1 MSLIKI
7 TLSIILVFVG
17 QQYVA
22 PLLQVGNI
30 KPDFILILL
39 IFISARYGR
48 LAGIIVG
55 FSTGL
60 FQDLTGSLTVLG
72 ASALTKSCVGF
83 VVGTL
88 NGNLTVW
95 TGRVVNL
102 YIYASLA
109 GHAIIYQSIMLQGLT
124 APPALYLNNILIEF
138 IISAVLVAGARFLIP
153 LVSKD
158 S

>member
-1 MSLIKI
+1 MSLIS
-7 TLSIILVFVG
+7 TIISLVLVFLG

-22 PLLQVGNI
+22 PLLQIGNI
-30 KPDFILILL
+30 KPDFILIFL
-39 IFISARYGR
+39 IFIAARYGR
-48 LAGIIVG
+48 MTGIIIG
-55 FSTGL
+55 FGAGL

-72 ASALTKSCVGF
+72 ASALVNSCVGF

-95 TGRVVNL
+95 TSRVVNL

-109 GHAIIYQSIMLQGLT
+109 GHAILYQFIMLLGLK
-124 APPALYLNNILIEF
+124 APFALYMNNMLIEF
-138 IISAVLVAGARFLIP
+138 IISVVLITGSRYLIP
-153 LVSKD
+153 LVAKD

>member
-1 MSLIKI
+1 MSLIKAAI
-7 TLSIILVFVG
+7 SLILVFLG
-17 QQYVA
+17 QQYIA
-22 PLLQVGNI
+22 PILQVGNI

-48 LAGIIVG
+48 VAGIAIG
-55 FSTGL
+55 FGAGI

-72 ASALTKSCVGF
+72 ASALVKSCVGF

-109 GHAIIYQSIMLQGLT
+109 GHAILYQSVMLLGLS
-124 APPALYLNNILIEF
+124 APPALFLNNILGEF
-138 IISAVLVAGARFLIP
+138 IISTILITKLYTQIP
-153 LVSKD
+153 RKK
-158 S
+158 